1 VVDILDWSWPDR
13 PPTRR
18 PILRSK
24 APTCDEVYLYLP
36 LLLSSLTLQSRILV
50 IAPFAHHFLRDLA
63 QSPSVR
69 SIILVV
75 IALSSAALHDARFS
89 IADLRHTIPA
99 YAALLL
105 HAGTINALN
114 NVNKLL
120 TLNFLSPD
128 VSCALVVLAASVLT
142 IPLHVFGRA
151 LSLFPPYPYVP
162 LLALLP
168 LPFLSFSLLFLF
180 PRTLSSS
187 LRYRSSFTLSYI
199 TTAIV
204 SSFLTPLFA
213 RHWVWSDFLLIPPFY
228 YAFKPEASSL
238 ERRTHASDPKLLLQS
253 YLRTILASPESR
265 KIFYFLLLNLAFMLV
280 QMLYGVWTNS
290 LGLISDAIHMAFD
303 CMAIAMGL
311 FASVM
316 SGWERNERFT
326 YGYGRVE
333 TLSGFANG
341 IFLIL
346 ISVFIVFEAVQR
358 LLVPFIVLISLDTDR
373 SYRLDPPDMNTNQ
386 LLLVSSIGLGV
397 NLFGMFA
404 MGGHHHHVRVFL
416 FTQLL
421 S

>member
-1 VVDILDWSWPDR
+1 M
-13 PPTRR
+13 
-18 PILRSK
+18 
-24 APTCDEVYLYLP
+24 
-36 LLLSSLTLQSRILV
+36 
-50 IAPFAHHFLRDLA
+50 
-63 QSPSVR
+63 
-69 SIILVV
+69 
-75 IALSSAALHDARFS
+75 
-89 IADLRHTIPA
+89 ADLRHTIPA

-105 HAGTINALN
+105 HAVTINALE
-114 NVNKLL
+114 NVNRLL
-120 TLNFLSPD
+120 TLNFLSSD
-128 VSCALVVLAASVLT
+128 VSCSLVVLAASMLT

-151 LSLFPPYPYVP
+151 LSLFPPYPYIP

-168 LPFLSFSLLFLF
+168 LPFLSFSLLFLL
-180 PRTLSSS
+180 PRSLSSS
-187 LRYRSSFTLSYI
+187 LKYHSSFTFSYI
-199 TTAIV
+199 PTVIV
-204 SSFLTPLFA
+204 SSFLTPLFT
-213 RHWVWSDFLLIPPFY
+213 RHWPWFDLFLIPPFY
-228 YAFKPEASSL
+228 YAFKPDASVL
-238 ERRTHASDPKLLLQS
+238 ERRTRIEDPKLLLQS

-346 ISVFIVFEAVQR
+346 ISVFIIFEAVQR
-358 LLVPFIVLISLDTDR
+358 LLVLFLILISNNTDR
-373 SYRLDPPDMNTNQ
+373 PYRLDPPEMNTNQ
-386 LLLVSSIGLGV
+386 LLLVSSVGLGV

-404 MGGHHHHVRVFL
+404 MGGHHHHVRVVF
-416 FTQLL
+416 FIQLL
-421 S
+421 C

>member
-1 VVDILDWSWPDR
+1 VFSSISSISSDTVSELLNSRVVIVVDVMGRGWSDP
-13 PPTRR
+13 PPTKR
-18 PILRSK
+18 PILRST
-24 APTCDEVYLYLP
+24 ALTSHQVRTMFSHLLFLPILPTLRA
-36 LLLSSLTLQSRILV
+36 RILI
-50 IAPFAHHFLRDLA
+50 IAPFAHHFSRRLA

-69 SIILVV
+69 SVILAVAV
-75 IALSSAALHDARFS
+75 LSGAALYDARFS
-89 IADLRHTIPA
+89 IADLRHTVPA

-105 HAGTINALN
+105 HAVTLN
-114 NVNKLL
+114 GLNTLNQLL

-128 VSCALVVLAASVLT
+128 ISYALLILAASVLT

-151 LSLFPPYPYVP
+151 LSLFPPSPYVP

-187 LRYRSSFTLSYI
+187 LQYRSSFVLSYI
-199 TTAIV
+199 PTAII
-204 SSFLTPLFA
+204 SFFLTPLIT
-213 RHWVWSDFLLIPPFY
+213 RHWPWFDIFLIPPFY
-228 YAFKPEASSL
+228 YAFKPDESGL
-238 ERRTHASDPKLLLQS
+238 ERRARASNPKLLLRA

-358 LLVPFIVLISLDTDR
+358 LSVAFSHSHL
-373 SYRLDPPDMNTNQ
+373 
-386 LLLVSSIGLGV
+386 
-397 NLFGMFA
+397 
-404 MGGHHHHVRVFL
+404 HW
-416 FTQLL
+416 
-421 S
+421 

>member
-1 VVDILDWSWPDR
+1 M
-13 PPTRR
+13 
-18 PILRSK
+18 
-24 APTCDEVYLYLP
+24 
-36 LLLSSLTLQSRILV
+36 
-50 IAPFAHHFLRDLA
+50 IAPFAHHFLRGLA

-69 SIILVV
+69 SIILAVT
-75 IALSSAALHDARFS
+75 ALSGAALYDARFS
-89 IADLRHTIPA
+89 IPDLRHTIPA
-99 YAALLL
+99 YVALLL
-105 HAGTINALN
+105 HAVAINALN
-114 NVNKLL
+114 RVTQLL

-128 VSCALVVLAASVLT
+128 ISHALLVLAASILT
-142 IPLHVFGRA
+142 VPLHVFGRA
-151 LSLFPPYPYVP
+151 VSLVPPYPYVP

-168 LPFLSFSLLFLF
+168 LPFLSFLLLFLF

-187 LRYRSSFTLSYI
+187 LKYRASFTLSYI
-199 TTAIV
+199 PTVII
-204 SSFLTPLFA
+204 SFFLTPLFT
-213 RHWVWSDFLLIPPFY
+213 RNWLWSDICLIPSFY
-228 YAFKPEASSL
+228 YAFRPDVSSL
-238 ERRTHASDPKLLLQS
+238 QRRGRGPDPKLLLQS

-265 KIFYFLLLNLAFMLV
+265 KIFYFLLLNLLFMLV

-358 LLVPFIVLISLDTDR
+358 LLVSFVILISIDTNHP
-373 SYRLDPPDMNTNQ
+373 YRLDPPEMNTNQ
-386 LLLVSSIGLGV
+386 LLLVSSVGLGV

-404 MGGHHHHVRVFL
+404 MGGHHHHVRMPSL
-416 FTQLL
+416 IQIL
-421 S
+421 

>member
-1 VVDILDWSWPDR
+1 M
-13 PPTRR
+13 
-18 PILRSK
+18 
-24 APTCDEVYLYLP
+24 
-36 LLLSSLTLQSRILV
+36 
-50 IAPFAHHFLRDLA
+50 
-63 QSPSVR
+63 
-69 SIILVV
+69 
-75 IALSSAALHDARFS
+75 
-89 IADLRHTIPA
+89 ADLRHTIPA

-105 HAGTINALN
+105 HAVTINTLSH
-114 NVNKLL
+114 VNQLL
-120 TLNFLSPD
+120 ALNFLSPD
-128 VSCALVVLAASVLT
+128 VSRALVVLAASILT
-142 IPLHVFGRA
+142 VPLHVFGRVV
-151 LSLFPPYPYVP
+151 SLFPPYPYVP

-187 LRYRSSFTLSYI
+187 LQYRSSFTFSYI
-199 TTAIV
+199 PTAIV
-204 SSFLTPLFA
+204 SSFLAPLFT
-213 RHWVWSDFLLIPPFY
+213 RYWPWSDIFLVAPFY
-228 YAFKPEASSL
+228 FAFRPDKSNL
-238 ERRTHASDPKLLLQS
+238 ERRRTRATDPTLLLQS

-358 LLVPFIVLISLDTDR
+358 LFVSLLAVVSRDTNH
-373 SYRLDPPDMNTNQ
+373 SHRLDPPEMNTNQ
-386 LLLVSSIGLGV
+386 LLLVSSVGLGV
-397 NLFGMFA
+397 NLFGIFA
-404 MGGHHHHVRVFL
+404 MGGHHHHVPVPPLIQFRC
-416 FTQLL
+416 
-421 S
+421 